1 MIKIK
6 NKLKKLTYTNI
17 KSYIVGT
24 LRYKLYYS
32 KYKKFIRKHI
42 LEQIDF
48 RIDYMEP
55 ECFNNGVCIKC
66 GCTTTALQ
74 MANKSCNGE
83 CYPIM
88 MDKKTWYQFKE
99 HNPIEQNKTTWI
111 LDVKNDILI
120 KRKDLFTYGV
130 ITKTEKT
137 K

>member
-1 MIKIK
+1 
-6 NKLKKLTYTNI
+6 
-17 KSYIVGT
+17 
-24 LRYKLYYS
+24 
-32 KYKKFIRKHI
+32 
-42 LEQIDF
+42 
-48 RIDYMEP
+48 MEP